1 MAYTK
6 ENKTRGNSTMEKK
19 NVIIHDKI
27 TIGISACT
35 MGSPVRYN
43 SKGWDLTAG
52 IGREKNDFKW
62 VPVCPET
69 MAGLGVPRDP
79 IHLSGGNG
87 TDVWTGIALVKNRG
101 GRDVTDDLMFGT
113 RSCLETLD
121 RAGATA
127 YIYMEG
133 SPTCGVY
140 RTSLKKQKRGN
151 PPGILGT
158 ILLDREYFLIP
169 ASDLQSPIKWW
180 DWRRRLLAFHWFR
193 SLVLEDKN
201 SLYEAWYHLKFL
213 CQEID
218 EPWAREMGR
227 RLANLGKKTNPEELG
242 VLRREILDV
251 LRKPSTTAKITQ
263 MLWKNYS
270 FFRKTKGKPVE
281 GINSPDFRRNVTSIA
296 KELTLMERTAF
307 EDQIFF
313 ASSPVLYR
321 DKGRMPKPEVADLQD
336 SDEDQILPEELE
348 EVDEVD
354 GPNF

>member
-1 MAYTK
+1 MDQT
-6 ENKTRGNSTMEKK
+6 
-19 NVIIHDKI
+19 NVIIHDRI

-43 SKGWDLTAG
+43 AKGWDLTSG
-52 IGREKNDFKW
+52 MGREKNDFKW

-87 TDVWTGIALVKNRG
+87 ALVWTGEAIIKNRG
-101 GRDVTDDLMFGT
+101 GQDVTEDVKFGT
-113 RSCLETLD
+113 MSCLETLE

-127 YIYMEG
+127 YVYMDG

-151 PPGILGT
+151 PPGIFGS
-158 ILLDREYFLIP
+158 LLLEREFFLIP

-180 DWRRRLLAFHWFR
+180 DWRRRLLAFHWFKT
-193 SLVLEDKN
+193 LPLENKN
-201 SLYEAWYHLKFL
+201 ALYEAWYKLKFL

-218 EPWAREMGR
+218 EPWARELGR
-227 RLANLGKKTNPEELG
+227 RLASLGKKPDAAELAG
-242 VLRREILDV
+242 IRREILDV
-251 LRKPSTTAKITQ
+251 LRRPSTTARITQ

-270 FFRKTKGKPVE
+270 FSRKTRGKTVE
-281 GINSPDFRRNVTSIA
+281 GINSPDFRRNVTTIA
-296 KELTLMERTAF
+296 KELTKMERTAF
-307 EDQIFF
+307 EEEFFF

-321 DKGRMPKPEVADLQD
+321 DKRRMPKPVTEDPAMVQPDHEAMAVAPADG
-336 SDEDQILPEELE
+336 EAVETDQGEQQ
-348 EVDEVD
+348 
-354 GPNF
+354 N